1 MSTTPRRKELRFN
14 AELRK
19 SATGSRTLKGYAARF
34 NSRSVDLGGFVEQLM
49 PGCFAESLAAGDEI
63 RALLDHDHT
72 KILARRSN
80 GSLRISEDS
89 VGLGVDFDVPATSYG
104 DDLLACVDAG
114 LIAGMSFGMYCMED
128 RWQDLQENGQA
139 IKLRSVTRAEVF
151 EVTATSI
158 PAYPST
164 TLAARSFPDGRDHIE
179 QRISEMRGINL
190 ATERAARIAKVQA
203 VINADTQHKR
213 AQAEL
218 ELAALDESYRA
229 RLAFLKSL

>member
-1 MSTTPRRKELRFN
+1 MSATQKRKELRFN

-49 PGCFAESLAAGDEI
+49 PGCFAESLAADEEI

-114 LIAGMSFGMYCMED
+114 LIAGMSFGMFCLED

-139 IKLRSVTRAEVF
+139 VKLRSVTRADIF
-151 EVTATSI
+151 EITATSM

-164 TLAARSFPDGRDHIE
+164 TLAARSFPDGREHIE
-179 QRISEMRGINL
+179 ARMAGGTL
-190 ATERAARIAKVQA
+190 AAERAARIAKVQA
-203 VINADTQHKR
+203 VINADSQHRR
-213 AQAEL
+213 AQAEA
-218 ELAALDESYRA
+218 ELATLDEQYRA
-229 RLAFLKSL
+229 RLQFLKAL

>member
-1 MSTTPRRKELRFN
+1 MSATQRRKELRFN

-19 SATGSRTLKGYAARF
+19 SATGGRTLKGYAAKF

-49 PGCFAESLAAGDEI
+49 PGCFAESLSAGEEI

-128 RWQDLQENGQA
+128 RWQDLQENGKPV
-139 IKLRSVTRAEVF
+139 KLRSVTRADLF
-151 EVTATSI
+151 EITATSL

-164 TLAARSFPDGRDHIE
+164 TLAARSFPDGMQHIE
-179 QRISEMRGINL
+179 ARMAG
-190 ATERAARIAKVQA
+190 ATLIVETAARKAKVAMLLQQCEDQRRSL
-203 VINADTQHKR
+203 VG
-213 AQAEL
+213 AEMEKVDNQL
-218 ELAALDESYRA
+218 KA

>member
-1 MSTTPRRKELRFN
+1 MSTKKKELRFS

-19 SATGSRTLKGYAARF
+19 AATGSRILKGYAARF

-49 PGCFAESLAAGDEI
+49 PSCFAESLAAGEEI

-139 IKLRSVTRAEVF
+139 VKLRSVTRADLF
-151 EVTATSI
+151 EITATSM

-164 TLAARSFPDGRDHIE
+164 TLAARSFPDGMQHIE
-179 QRISEMRGINL
+179 ARMAGASL
-190 ATERAARIAKVQA
+190 AAERAARIAKVQA

-213 AQAEL
+213 ARAEA
-218 ELAALDESYRA
+218 ELAALDDQYRA
-229 RLAFLKSL
+229 RLEFLRTI